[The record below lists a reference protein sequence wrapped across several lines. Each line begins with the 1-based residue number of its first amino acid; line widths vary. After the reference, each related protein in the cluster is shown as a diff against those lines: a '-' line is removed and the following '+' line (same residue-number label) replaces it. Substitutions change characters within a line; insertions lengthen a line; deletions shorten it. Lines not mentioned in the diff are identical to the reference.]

1 MMKKLNLLKTKQ
13 PKEQEQGGRSVES
26 SKQFKKNT
34 MIGLATT
41 LVVVIIINV
50 ISSFLFYR
58 IDLTKDKR
66 HSLSPSTIEMLKN
79 LEDKVYIRVYLKG
92 KDQPA
97 DYQLFAKQ
105 VEQMLQDFRS
115 YSKNVYFEFIDPLE
129 GKSNDEVN
137 SILGEFVKKGLD
149 PIPVSRE
156 DANGYS
162 THMVIPGAIVTYRD
176 HEYPAKLVVADP
188 SGSDWLQY
196 SIEELEYNL
205 VSPMRR
211 LMKTE
216 KPNVAFLDGHGELDF
231 WSTCWTAMQLQRFYN
246 VSRITLDGKINS
258 LRNISLADSTGQ
270 NLKLGENKY
279 DVLIV
284 AQPTE
289 PFREYDKY
297 IIDQFIMRGGKV
309 LWLIDNTT
317 ASLDSLQ
324 SVPEFFATPRSLYI
338 NDLFFTYGVR
348 INTNLIQDL
357 SCMPIPQQVSVIGDQ
372 PQYKFMAFPY
382 CLDIV
387 NFSDHPIVRNI
398 KEIKSEFAGS
408 IDIVGSGENLK
419 KTVLMTS
426 SERSKLVP
434 TPSIVTLKVGL
445 TQPNPQEFAFKNLPV
460 AVLVEGE
467 FQSAYKGILP
477 AEFDTIKELDYRDKS
492 VYTRQIFVSDGDII
506 RNPFDKK
513 RNQPYPAGYD
523 IYTRTMFDNTQF
535 IVNCVNYLCA
545 DDDLLQLR
553 AKNFKI
559 GNLNNEKIRGKKTKW
574 AVLNIA
580 VPLALIVIMGII
592 LIFVRNFKYGKKVK
606 NNVHPSASQNQPK
619 KK

>member
-1 MMKKLNLLKTKQ
+1 MKKNSNTQK
-13 PKEQEQGGRSVES
+13 

-34 MIGLATT
+34 LLG
-41 LVVVIIINV
+41 LVVALVIVLVIN
-50 ISSFLFYR
+50 ILSSFLFFR

-66 HSLSPSTIEMLKN
+66 HSLSPSTIEILKN

-129 GKSNDEVN
+129 SKTNEEVN
-137 SILGEFVKKGLD
+137 SILGEFLKKGLE
-149 PIPVSRE
+149 PIPISRE

-162 THMVIPGAIVTYRD
+162 THMVIPGAIISYRN
-176 HEYPAKLVVADP
+176 HEYPARLVVADP

-205 VSPMRR
+205 VSPIRR
-211 LMKTE
+211 LIKTE
-216 KPNVAFLDGHGELDF
+216 KPSVAFLDGHGELDF
-231 WSTCWTAMQLQRFYN
+231 WNTCWTAMQLQRFYN
-246 VSRITLDGKINS
+246 VSRITLDGKINT
-258 LRNISLADSTGQ
+258 LRHISVADSANQT
-270 NLKLGENKY
+270 LKLGENKY

-284 AQPTE
+284 AQPTQ
-289 PFREYDKY
+289 PFKEYDKY

-324 SVPEFFATPRSLYI
+324 STPEFFATPRALYI

-348 INTNLIQDL
+348 INPNLIQDL
-357 SCMPIPQQVSVIGDQ
+357 SCTPIPQQVSMIGDQ

-398 KEIKSEFAGS
+398 KEIKSDFAGT
-408 IDIVGSGENLK
+408 IDLVGNSENLQ

-445 TQPNPQEFAFKNLPV
+445 TKPNMQEYAFRNLPV

-467 FQSAYKGILP
+467 FKSAFKGILP
-477 AEFDTIKELDYRDKS
+477 IEFDTIKELDYREKS
-492 VYTRQIFVSDGDII
+492 VPTRQIFVSDGDII
-506 RNPFDKK
+506 RNPFDRK

-523 IYTRTMFDNTQF
+523 IYTRTMYDNTQF

-559 GNLNNEKIRGKKTKW
+559 GSLNNDVVRKHKTLLS
-574 AVLNIA
+574 VLNICI
-580 VPLALIVIMGII
+580 PLLLVIIMGIV
-592 LIFVRNFKYGKKVK
+592 LIIMRKVK
-606 NNVHPSASQNQPK
+606 FSK

>member
-1 MMKKLNLLKTKQ
+1 MKSQNKNKQQKT
-13 PKEQEQGGRSVES
+13 G
-26 SKQFKKNT
+26 SKQFKRNT
-34 MIGLATT
+34 LLGLLIA
-41 LVVVIIINV
+41 LVAIIVVNI
-50 ISSFLFYR
+50 ISSFLFFR

-66 HSLSPSTIEMLKN
+66 HSLSKGTIEMLNN

-105 VEQMLQDFRS
+105 VEQVLQDFRS

-129 GKSNDEVN
+129 GKTNDEVQ

-156 DANGYS
+156 DGSGYS
-162 THMVIPGAIVTYRD
+162 THMVVPGAIVSYRD
-176 HEYPAKLVVADP
+176 REYPAKLVVSDP
-188 SGSDWLQY
+188 AGANWMQY

-205 VSPMRR
+205 VAPIRR
-211 LMKTE
+211 LLKTE
-216 KPNVAFLDGHGELDF
+216 KPSVAYLDGHGELDF
-231 WSTCWTAMQLQRFYN
+231 WNTCWTGMQLQRFYN

-258 LRNISLADSTGQ
+258 LRNISVEDSTSQ
-270 NLKLGENKY
+270 TLKLGKNKY

-289 PFREYDKY
+289 PFKEYDKY

-324 SVPEFFATPRSLYI
+324 SSPEFFATPRSLYI

-348 INTNLIQDL
+348 INPNLIQDL
-357 SCMPIPQQVSVIGDQ
+357 SCLPIPQQVGIIGDQ

-382 CLDIV
+382 NLDIV
-387 NFSDHPIVRNI
+387 NFGDHPIVRNL
-398 KEIKSEFAGS
+398 KEVRSEFAGS
-408 IDIVGSGENLK
+408 IDLVGKNADLT

-434 TPSIVTLKVGL
+434 APSIVSLKVAMM
-445 TQPNPQEFAFKNLPV
+445 QPNMQEFAFRNLPI
-460 AVLVEGE
+460 AVLVEGQFE
-467 FQSAYKGILP
+467 SAFKGILP
-477 AEFDTIKELDYRDKS
+477 VEFDTIKELDFRDKS
-492 VYTRQIFVSDGDII
+492 EYTRQIFVSDGDII

-523 IYTRTMFDNTQF
+523 IYTRKMYDNTEF

-553 AKNFKI
+553 TKNFRI
-559 GNLNNEKIRGKKTKW
+559 GSLNNDKVRGHKTLI
-574 AVLNIA
+574 AVLNI
-580 VPLALIVIMGII
+580 VIPLGLIAI
-592 LIFVRNFKYGKKVK
+592 LGVVLILMRKIKFSKK
-606 NNVHPSASQNQPK
+606 AAK
-619 KK
+619 K

>member
-1 MMKKLNLLKTKQ
+1 MKKNNSKKNNRQT
-13 PKEQEQGGRSVES
+13 EGGR
-26 SKQFKKNT
+26 QFKKNT
-34 MIGLATT
+34 LVGLLIA
-41 LVVVIIINV
+41 LAAVIVVNI

-66 HSLSPSTIEMLKN
+66 HSLSKGTIEMLNN
-79 LEDKVYIRVYLKG
+79 LEDRVYIRVYLKG

-105 VEQMLQDFRS
+105 VEQVLQDFRS

-129 GKSNDEVN
+129 GKTTEEVN

-162 THMVIPGAIVTYRD
+162 THMVIPGAIISYRD
-176 HEYPAKLVVADP
+176 HEYPTKLVVADP
-188 SGSDWLQY
+188 AGADWMQY

-205 VSPMRR
+205 VAPIRR
-211 LMKTE
+211 LLKTE
-216 KPNVAFLDGHGELDF
+216 KPSVAFLDGHGELDF
-231 WSTCWTAMQLQRFYN
+231 WNTCWTGMRLQRFYN
-246 VSRITLDGKINS
+246 VSRITLDGKINC
-258 LRNISLADSTGQ
+258 LRNISIEDSVKQT
-270 NLKLGENKY
+270 LRLGNNKY
-279 DVLIV
+279 DVLII
-284 AQPTE
+284 AQPTQ
-289 PFREYDKY
+289 PFKEYDKY

-324 SVPEFFATPRSLYI
+324 NSPEFFATPRSLYI
-338 NDLFFTYGVR
+338 NDLLFTYGVR
-348 INTNLIQDL
+348 INPNLIQDL
-357 SCMPIPQQVSVIGDQ
+357 SCLPIPQQVGMIGDQ
-372 PQYKFMAFPY
+372 PQFKLMAFPY

-387 NFSDHPIVRNI
+387 NFGDHPIVRNI

-408 IDIVGSGENLK
+408 IDLVGKNADLK
-419 KTVLMTS
+419 KTMLMCS

-434 TPSIVTLKVGL
+434 TPSIVTLKVGVA
-445 TQPNPQEFAFKNLPV
+445 QPNPQEFAFRNLPV

-467 FQSAYKGILP
+467 FESAFKGILP
-477 AEFDTIKELDYRDKS
+477 VEFDTIKELDFRPKS
-492 VYTRQIFVSDGDII
+492 TYTRQIFVSDGDII
-506 RNPFDKK
+506 RNPFDRK

-523 IYTRTMFDNTQF
+523 IYTRKMYDNTEF

-553 AKNFKI
+553 SKNFRI
-559 GNLNNEKIRGKKTKW
+559 GSLNKEKVRGRKTFL
-574 AVLNIA
+574 ASINIII
-580 VPLALIVIMGII
+580 PLALIALMGVVLI
-592 LIFVRNFKYGKKVK
+592 LMRKIRFSKKINK
-606 NNVHPSASQNQPK
+606 
-619 KK
+619 

>member
-1 MMKKLNLLKTKQ
+1 MKKDSENTQKQEMDNNLQNAGNKV
-13 PKEQEQGGRSVES
+13 QG
-26 SKQFKKNT
+26 SKQFKRNT
-34 MIGLATT
+34 LLGLAVA
-41 LVVVIIINV
+41 LIAVIVIN
-50 ISSFLFYR
+50 ILSSFLFFR
-58 IDLTKDKR
+58 LDLTKDKR
-66 HSLSPSTIEMLKN
+66 HSLSSSTVEMLKS

-105 VEQMLQDFRS
+105 VEQMLQDFRG

-129 GKSNDEVN
+129 SKTNDEVN
-137 SILGEFVKKGLD
+137 NILAEFVKKGLD

-162 THMVIPGAIVTYRD
+162 THMVIPGAIVSYRG

-188 SGSDWLQY
+188 SGADWLQY

-205 VSPMRR
+205 ISPIRR

-246 VSRITLDGKINS
+246 VSRVTLDGKINS
-258 LRNISLADSTGQ
+258 LRNISIADSAKQTL
-270 NLKLGENKY
+270 NLGENKY
-279 DVLIV
+279 DVLVI
-284 AQPTE
+284 AQPTQ
-289 PFREYDKY
+289 PFKEYDKY

-324 SVPEFFATPRSLYI
+324 SAPEFFATPRALYI
-338 NDLFFTYGVR
+338 NDLLFTYGVR
-348 INTNLIQDL
+348 INPNLIQDL
-357 SCMPIPQQVSVIGDQ
+357 SCMPIPQQVSMIGDQ

-382 CLDIV
+382 SLDVV

-398 KEIKSEFAGS
+398 KEVKSDFAGT
-408 IDIVGSGENLK
+408 IDMVGKDEKLS

-445 TQPNPQEFAFKNLPV
+445 TKPNMQEFAFHNLPL

-467 FQSAYKGILP
+467 FESAFKGILP

-492 VYTRQIFVSDGDII
+492 VPTRQIFVSDGDII

-553 AKNFKI
+553 AKTFKI
-559 GNLNNEKIRGKKTKW
+559 GSLNNEKVRSHKTLL
-574 AVLNIA
+574 AILNIGL
-580 VPLALIVIMGII
+580 PLLLIAIMGTILIVMRK
-592 LIFVRNFKYGKKVK
+592 VRFSNKK
-606 NNVHPSASQNQPK
+606 
-619 KK
+619 

>member
-1 MMKKLNLLKTKQ
+1 MKKDSENIKDQDTRNKV
-13 PKEQEQGGRSVES
+13 QG
-26 SKQFKKNT
+26 SKQFKRNT
-34 MIGLATT
+34 LLGLAVA
-41 LVVVIIINV
+41 LIAVIVIN
-50 ISSFLFYR
+50 ILSSFLFFR
-58 IDLTKDKR
+58 LDLTKDKR
-66 HSLSPSTIEMLKN
+66 HSLSSSTVEMLKS

-105 VEQMLQDFRS
+105 VEQMLQDFRG

-129 GKSNDEVN
+129 SKTNDEVN
-137 SILGEFVKKGLD
+137 NILAEFVKKGLD

-162 THMVIPGAIVTYRD
+162 THMVIPGAIVSYRG

-188 SGSDWLQY
+188 SGADWLQY

-205 VSPMRR
+205 ISPIRR

-246 VSRITLDGKINS
+246 VSRVTLDGKINS
-258 LRNISLADSTGQ
+258 LRNISIADSAKQTL
-270 NLKLGENKY
+270 NLGENKY
-279 DVLIV
+279 DVLVI
-284 AQPTE
+284 AQPTQ
-289 PFREYDKY
+289 PFKEYDKY

-324 SVPEFFATPRSLYI
+324 AVPEFFATPRALYI
-338 NDLFFTYGVR
+338 NDLLFTYGVR
-348 INTNLIQDL
+348 INPNLIQDL
-357 SCMPIPQQVSVIGDQ
+357 SCMPIPQQVSMIGDQ

-382 CLDIV
+382 SLDVV

-398 KEIKSEFAGS
+398 KEVKSDFAGT
-408 IDIVGSGENLK
+408 IDMVGKDEKLS

-445 TQPNPQEFAFKNLPV
+445 TKPNMQEFAFHNLPI

-467 FQSAYKGILP
+467 FESAFKGILP

-492 VYTRQIFVSDGDII
+492 VPTRQIFISDGDII

-553 AKNFKI
+553 AKSFKI
-559 GNLNNEKIRGKKTKW
+559 GSLNNEKVRSHKTLL
-574 AVLNIA
+574 AILNIGL
-580 VPLALIVIMGII
+580 PLLLIAIMGTVLII
-592 LIFVRNFKYGKKVK
+592 LRKVRF
-606 NNVHPSASQNQPK
+606 SK

>member
-1 MMKKLNLLKTKQ
+1 MKKDSENTQKQEMDNNLQNAGNKV
-13 PKEQEQGGRSVES
+13 QG
-26 SKQFKKNT
+26 SKQFKRNT
-34 MIGLATT
+34 LLGLAVA
-41 LVVVIIINV
+41 LIAVIVIN
-50 ISSFLFYR
+50 ILSSFLFFR

-66 HSLSPSTIEMLKN
+66 HSLSSSTVEMLKN
-79 LEDKVYIRVYLKG
+79 LEDRVYIRVYLKG

-105 VEQMLQDFRS
+105 VEQMLQDFRG

-129 GKSNDEVN
+129 SKTNDEVN
-137 SILGEFVKKGLD
+137 NILAEFVKKGLD

-162 THMVIPGAIVTYRD
+162 THMVIPGAIVSYRG

-188 SGSDWLQY
+188 SGADWLQY

-205 VSPMRR
+205 ISPIRR

-216 KPNVAFLDGHGELDF
+216 KPNIAFLDGHGELDF

-246 VSRITLDGKINS
+246 VSRVTLDGKINS
-258 LRNISLADSTGQ
+258 LRNISIADSAKQTL
-270 NLKLGENKY
+270 NLGENKY
-279 DVLIV
+279 DVLVI
-284 AQPTE
+284 AQPTQ
-289 PFREYDKY
+289 PFKEYDKY

-324 SVPEFFATPRSLYI
+324 AVPEFFATPRALYI
-338 NDLFFTYGVR
+338 NDLLFTYGVR
-348 INTNLIQDL
+348 INPNLIQDL
-357 SCMPIPQQVSVIGDQ
+357 SCMPIPQQVSMIGDQ

-382 CLDIV
+382 SLDVV

-398 KEIKSEFAGS
+398 KEVKSDFAGT
-408 IDIVGSGENLK
+408 IDMVGKDEKLS

-445 TQPNPQEFAFKNLPV
+445 TKPNMQEFAFHNLPI

-467 FQSAYKGILP
+467 FESAFKGILP

-492 VYTRQIFVSDGDII
+492 VPTRQIFISDGDII

-553 AKNFKI
+553 AKSFKI
-559 GNLNNEKIRGKKTKW
+559 GSLNNEKVRSHKTLL
-574 AVLNIA
+574 AILNIGL
-580 VPLALIVIMGII
+580 PLLLIAIMGTILII
-592 LIFVRNFKYGKKVK
+592 LRKVRF
-606 NNVHPSASQNQPK
+606 SK

>member
-1 MMKKLNLLKTKQ
+1 MKKNNFKKNNRKT
-13 PKEQEQGGRSVES
+13 EGGR
-26 SKQFKKNT
+26 QFKKNT
-34 MIGLATT
+34 LIGLLIA
-41 LVVVIIINV
+41 LIAVIVVNI
-50 ISSFLFYR
+50 ISSFLFFR

-66 HSLSPSTIEMLKN
+66 HSLSKGTIEMLNN
-79 LEDKVYIRVYLKG
+79 LEDRVYIRVYLKG

-97 DYQLFAKQ
+97 DYQIFAKQ
-105 VEQMLQDFRS
+105 VEQVLQDFRS

-129 GKSNDEVN
+129 GKTTEEVN

-162 THMVIPGAIVTYRD
+162 THMVIPGAIISYRD
-176 HEYPAKLVVADP
+176 HEYPTKLVVADP
-188 SGSDWLQY
+188 AGSNWMQY

-205 VSPMRR
+205 VAPIRR
-211 LMKTE
+211 LLKTE

-231 WSTCWTAMQLQRFYN
+231 WNTCWVGMRLQRFYN

-258 LRNISLADSTGQ
+258 LRNISIEDSVKQT
-270 NLKLGENKY
+270 LRLGNNKY
-279 DVLIV
+279 DVLII
-284 AQPTE
+284 AQPTQ
-289 PFREYDKY
+289 PFKEYDKY

-324 SVPEFFATPRSLYI
+324 NSPEFFATPRSLYI
-338 NDLFFTYGVR
+338 NDLLFTYGVR
-348 INTNLIQDL
+348 INPNLIQDL
-357 SCMPIPQQVSVIGDQ
+357 SCLPIPQQVGMIGDQ
-372 PQYKFMAFPY
+372 PQFKLMAFPY

-387 NFSDHPIVRNI
+387 NFGEHPIVRNI

-408 IDIVGSGENLK
+408 IDLVGKNADLK
-419 KTVLMTS
+419 RTMLMCS

-434 TPSIVTLKVGL
+434 TPSIVTLKVGVA
-445 TQPNPQEFAFKNLPV
+445 QPNPQEFAFRNLPI

-467 FQSAYKGILP
+467 FESAFKGILP
-477 AEFDTIKELDYRDKS
+477 VEFDTIKELDFRPKS
-492 VYTRQIFVSDGDII
+492 EYTRQIFVSDGDII
-506 RNPFDKK
+506 RNPFDRK

-523 IYTRTMFDNTQF
+523 IYTRKMYDNTEF

-553 AKNFKI
+553 SKTFRI
-559 GNLNNEKIRGKKTKW
+559 GSLNKEKVRGHKTLLST
-574 AVLNIA
+574 LNII
-580 VPLALIVIMGII
+580 VPLAIIAIMGVI
-592 LIFVRNFKYGKKVK
+592 LILSRRFRFSKK
-606 NNVHPSASQNQPK
+606 PSK
-619 KK
+619 K

>member
-1 MMKKLNLLKTKQ
+1 MNKEIAVKDQEIAAQMPKKKL
-13 PKEQEQGGRSVES
+13 QGSR
-26 SKQFKKNT
+26 QFKKNT
-34 MIGLATT
+34 LIGIAIALIA
-41 LVVVIIINV
+41 VVVVNIL
-50 ISSFLFYR
+50 SSFLFFR

-79 LEDKVYIRVYLKG
+79 LEDRIYIRVYLKS

-129 GKSNDEVN
+129 GKNNDEVN

-162 THMVIPGAIVTYRD
+162 THMVIPGAIVSYRGQ
-176 HEYPAKLVVADP
+176 EYPAKVVVADP

-205 VSPMRR
+205 VAPIRR

-216 KPNVAFLDGHGELDF
+216 KPSVAFLDGHGELDF

-246 VSRITLDGKINS
+246 VSRIILDGKINS
-258 LRNISLADSTGQ
+258 MREIRLEDTVSQ
-270 NLKLGENKY
+270 KLILGDNRY

-289 PFREYDKY
+289 PFKEYDKY

-324 SVPEFFATPRSLYI
+324 SVPEFFATPRALYI

-348 INTNLIQDL
+348 INNNLIQDL

-382 CLDIV
+382 SLDIV

-398 KEIKSEFAGS
+398 KEIKSDFAGS
-408 IDIVGSGENLK
+408 IDLVGKDANLK

-445 TQPNPQEFAFKNLPV
+445 TKPNMQEFAFKNLPI

-467 FQSAYKGILP
+467 FESAYKGILP
-477 AEFDTIKELDYRDKS
+477 AEFDTIKELDFRPKS

-559 GNLNNEKIRGKKTKW
+559 GSLNKEKIRGKKTML
-574 AVLNIA
+574 AMVNIGI
-580 VPLALIVIMGII
+580 PLALIVALGVVLI
-592 LIFVRNFKYGKKVK
+592 LIRKFHFSRKEK
-606 NNVHPSASQNQPK
+606 
-619 KK
+619 

>member
-1 MMKKLNLLKTKQ
+1 MKLFGKQSKTQ
-13 PKEQEQGGRSVES
+13 QGTDGSR
-26 SKQFKKNT
+26 QFKRNT
-34 MIGLATT
+34 LLGLLIALLIV
-41 LVVVIIINV
+41 LVVNIL
-50 ISSFLFYR
+50 SSFLFFR

-66 HSLSPSTIEMLKN
+66 HSLSKGTIEMLEN
-79 LEDKVYIRVYLKG
+79 LEDRIYIRVYLKG

-115 YSKNVYFEFIDPLE
+115 YSKKVYFEFIDPLE
-129 GKSNDEVN
+129 GKTNDEVN
-137 SILGEFVKKGLD
+137 GILGEFVKKGLD
-149 PIPVSRE
+149 PIPISRE
-156 DANGYS
+156 DANGFS
-162 THMVIPGAIVTYRD
+162 THMVIPGAIVSYRD

-188 SGSDWLQY
+188 SGADWLQY

-205 VSPMRR
+205 VAPIRR

-216 KPNVAFLDGHGELDF
+216 KPTVAFLDGHGELDF

-246 VSRITLDGKINS
+246 TSRITLDGKVNA
-258 LRNISLADSTGQ
+258 LRHISVADSATQ
-270 NLKLGENKY
+270 TLKLGDNRY

-284 AQPTE
+284 AQPTK
-289 PFREYDKY
+289 PFNEYDKY

-324 SVPEFFATPRSLYI
+324 STPEFFATPRALYI

-348 INTNLIQDL
+348 INPNLIQDL
-357 SCMPIPQQVSVIGDQ
+357 SCLPIPQQVGMIGDQ
-372 PQYKFMAFPY
+372 PQFKFMAFPY
-382 CLDIV
+382 SLDVV

-398 KEIKSEFAGS
+398 KEIKSDFAGS
-408 IDIVGSGENLK
+408 IDLVGKNADLT

-434 TPSIVTLKVGL
+434 TPSIVTLKVGVAK
-445 TQPNPQEFAFKNLPV
+445 PNIQEFAFRNLPM

-467 FQSAYKGILP
+467 FESAFKGILP
-477 AEFDTIKELDYRDKS
+477 VEFDTLKELDYRAKS
-492 VYTRQIFVSDGDII
+492 VPTRQIFVADGDII

-559 GNLNNEKIRGKKTKW
+559 GALAQDKVRNHKTLI
-574 AVLNIA
+574 ATLNI
-580 VPLALIVIMGII
+580 VIPLALIAIMGVI
-592 LIFVRNFKYGKKVK
+592 LILSRKFKFSKKA
-606 NNVHPSASQNQPK
+606 N
-619 KK
+619 